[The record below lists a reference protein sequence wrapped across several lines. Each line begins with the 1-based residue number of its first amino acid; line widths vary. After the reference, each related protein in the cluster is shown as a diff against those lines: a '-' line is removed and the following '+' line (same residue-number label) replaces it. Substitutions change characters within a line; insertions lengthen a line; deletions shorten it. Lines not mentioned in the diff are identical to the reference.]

1 MSDDETWR
9 EKAAKAKRG
18 HRPSLKNWERDGL
31 YASFPSF
38 AAALT
43 SPSAR
48 PYSSFQLDDGEVL
61 ECSLGAEEARRR
73 GAEMSR
79 RGSSDHVTTNERTM
93 MVYPVVLDAKE
104 TSPSLFHQRYEASCI
119 PVVIRDIPYGG
130 DVACSSADGRDGA
143 NNEDAMDYQEEK
155 KECDNSSSAHI
166 SSSSNNNKN
175 TQPAWPA
182 IQNWTP
188 SALSNHPT
196 LSDRPLK
203 CGEDDDGYTIR
214 IKLKYFLQY
223 LQNNKDDSPLYIF
236 DATFDEDKYA
246 KCLLDDYTVPHYFNE
261 DLFGLVG
268 EKRRPP
274 YRWFLVGPCRSGTTV
289 HIDPLATSAWNTL
302 VYGVKRWVLF
312 PPHVPKS
319 VVKGRKLILPGED
332 DEAIHYFT
340 TILPRMKRRAAQL
353 LQVASRGGRE
363 DVLGEYANFKCYEF
377 TQFAGE
383 TVFIPHGWW
392 HAVLNVTHTIGIT
405 QNFCSKRNFDAVWLQ
420 TRSGRKKMACT
431 WLRRLKEQYPD
442 LAARAKELNR
452 RDGFVM
458 WEDDPAEQRRWRQKR
473 ADKEKK
479 KREKKAKKQAKLQKE
494 KWGEHRTSE
503 RK

>member
-363 DVLGEYANFKCYEF
+363 DVLGEYANFECYEF

-383 TVFIPHGWW
+383 TVFIPHGERLLILLFGGSCCIVGYTWMSLFICPLLTI
-392 HAVLNVTHTIGIT
+392 ARFPTRNHT
-405 QNFCSKRNFDAVWLQ
+405 
-420 TRSGRKKMACT
+420 
-431 WLRRLKEQYPD
+431 
-442 LAARAKELNR
+442 
-452 RDGFVM
+452 
-458 WEDDPAEQRRWRQKR
+458 
-473 ADKEKK
+473 
-479 KREKKAKKQAKLQKE
+479 
-494 KWGEHRTSE
+494 
-503 RK
+503 